1 MFAQIIPKGRTLK
14 DKYMYK
20 FMNWWLRK
28 NQKEIKAEIEKNI
41 GGLLLIR
48 KRRKGKLNG

>member
-28 NQKEIKAEIEKNI
+28 NQKEIKEQIEKNI
-41 GGLLLIR
+41 EDYFLYG
-48 KRRKGKLNG
+48 KGSREV